1 MFADFADTWVLVLG
15 IPIIIALLIQTAR
28 RSAQIRARIRQVR
41 EEQAR
46 NPLPPFA
53 QLAELIDEQ
62 NARERTDGKRP
73 H

>member
-1 MFADFADTWVLVLG
+1 MLADNWVLILG
-15 IPIIIALLIQTAR
+15 VPIIIALLIQTAR
-28 RSAQIRARIRQVR
+28 RSAQIRDRTAQVR

-53 QLAELIDEQ
+53 QLAELIEQ
-62 NARERTDGKRP
+62 QNPRERNDGKRP

>member
-1 MFADFADTWVLVLG
+1 MFADTWVLILG
-15 IPIIIALLIQTAR
+15 IPIIIALLVQTAR
-28 RSAQIRARIRQVR
+28 RSAQIRDRIAQVR

-53 QLAELIDEQ
+53 QLAELIDNQ
-62 NARERTDGKRP
+62 NARERNDGKRT

>member
-1 MFADFADTWVLVLG
+1 MLADNWVLILG
-15 IPIIIALLIQTAR
+15 IPIILGLLVQVAR
-28 RSAQIRARIRQVR
+28 RASRLRERIAQVR

-53 QLAELIDEQ
+53 QLAELIDNQ
-62 NARERTDGKRP
+62 NARERHDGKRT